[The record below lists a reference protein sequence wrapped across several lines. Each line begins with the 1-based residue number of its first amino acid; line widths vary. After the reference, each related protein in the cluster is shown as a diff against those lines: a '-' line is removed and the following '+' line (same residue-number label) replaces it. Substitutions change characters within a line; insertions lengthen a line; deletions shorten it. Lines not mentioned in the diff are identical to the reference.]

1 MKERMER
8 VHLSVC
14 MSLDGHID
22 MDGGTRPLVLSS
34 EEDCRDMH
42 GLRADCD
49 AILVGAGTVRR
60 DAPRLTVRYP
70 EFLERRRLAGLPDHP
85 LKVTVTR
92 SGNLDPASAFFTQG
106 GDRLVLCPEPILA
119 ATRARL
125 GSVAM
130 VRGLD
135 GTDSHSILDRLSALG
150 VRRLLVEGGT
160 ALLTQF
166 LADGAFHHLRL
177 AVAPFLVGQPAAPR
191 LAGAGPFPFNPGHR
205 LRIRTTRLLG
215 NICVIDMDNPDR
227 VP

>member
-1 MKERMER
+1 MER
-8 VHLSVC
+8 VHLSAC

-22 MDGGTRPLVLSS
+22 MVGGSRPLVLSS

-42 GLRADCD
+42 GLRAECD

-70 EFLERRRLAGLPDHP
+70 DLLERRRQAGLPDHP

-92 SGNLDPASAFFTQG
+92 TGELDPASAFFTRG
-106 GDRLVLCPEPILA
+106 GERVVLCPEPVLA

-125 GSVAM
+125 GNVAT
-130 VRGLD
+130 VAGLD
-135 GTDSHSILDRLSALG
+135 GTDSRAILDRLSALG

-160 ALLTQF
+160 ELLTRF

-177 AVAPFLVGQPAAPR
+177 AVAPFLVGQDAAPR
-191 LAGAGPFPFNPGHR
+191 LAGSGRFPFGPDHR
-205 LRIRTTRLLG
+205 LRIRATRLLG
-215 NICVIDMDNPDR
+215 NVCVIDMDNPDR

>member
-1 MKERMER
+1 MER
-8 VHLSVC
+8 VYLSAC

-22 MDGGTRPLVLSS
+22 MEGDSRPLVLSS

-70 EFLERRRLAGLPDHP
+70 DLLDRRRAAGLPDHP
-85 LKVTVTR
+85 VKVTVTR
-92 SGNLDPASAFFTQG
+92 TGDLDPSSAFFTQG
-106 GDRLVLCPEPILA
+106 GERVVLCPEPVLA

-125 GSVAM
+125 GRVASVM
-130 VRGLD
+130 GLD
-135 GTDSHSILDRLSALG
+135 GTDSQAILDRLSALG

-160 ALLTQF
+160 GLLTRF

-177 AVAPFLVGQPAAPR
+177 AVAPFLIGQGAAPR
-191 LAGAGPFPFNPGHR
+191 LVGAGPFPFGPAHR
-205 LRIRTTRLLG
+205 LRIRATRLLG
-215 NICVIDMDNPDR
+215 NICVMDMDNPDWD
-227 VP
+227 P